1 MALGE
6 HIVEIARLLGG
17 ELVWAEVVEEE
28 QVRREPAPQ
37 FPLEGVVGPGLRE
50 RLQEQT
56 RAIVGASRSAR
67 VTTALR
73 LSTTSRRGTPLRRF
87 QAVEDGLEI
96 PLETRAEQRVAAV
109 PTGDEDSV
117 PLPRPVG
124 GSGHCPNRPKSTSAT
139 SPSGGSTT
147 RTVTAAAPNPS
158 WRRAKR
164 RGRPMWGGPVAVIAA
179 TLASVG
185 SVLPR
190 HRSVATPAACYLAVR
205 SRAGLWFQWA
215 KSFGE
220 PVGRIL
226 QILAGACAEPQIFEQ
241 WPSICYSP
249 NQRTIMNRGISDV
262 QGSSHP

>member
-1 MALGE
+1 MG
-6 HIVEIARLLGG
+6 R
-17 ELVWAEVVEEE
+17 
-28 QVRREPAPQ
+28 
-37 FPLEGVVGPGLRE
+37 
-50 RLQEQT
+50 
-56 RAIVGASRSAR
+56 
-67 VTTALR
+67 
-73 LSTTSRRGTPLRRF
+73 SRRGGAGSARARSAVPARRSCRPGTEGASAGADARDRRCIAISAGDDRLEIIDDQPARHAAAEPPRRF

-124 GSGHCPNRPKSTSAT
+124 RSGHCPNRPKSTSAT